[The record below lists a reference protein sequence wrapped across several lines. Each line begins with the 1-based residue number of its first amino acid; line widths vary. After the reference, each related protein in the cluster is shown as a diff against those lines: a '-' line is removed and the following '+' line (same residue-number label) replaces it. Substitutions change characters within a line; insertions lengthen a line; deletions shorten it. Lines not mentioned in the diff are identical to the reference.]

1 LVDILLERLSQVLLG
16 FLAHDVDLA
25 GDPLVHLL
33 LSLFSV
39 LAFEFLGD
47 LAYLGFCTILVMWL
61 IYFFVLSRISKLIL
75 NVRSTF
81 LTSGKLD
88 EEVGEASVAEEPLLG
103 FLGVLVHGVSHHL
116 EVD

>member
-33 LSLFSV
+33 LSLFGV
-39 LAFEFLGD
+39 FAFEFLGD

-75 NVRSTF
+75 NVGSTF

-88 EEVGEASVAEEPLLG
+88 KEVGEASVAEEPQ
-103 FLGVLVHGVSHHL
+103 STSRW
-116 EVD
+116 